1 MINKPISEAQDPDIR
16 NSQAALERAAKQA
29 REIAI
34 NSGTSLVVKRN
45 GKTVLVGPS
54 KNRINKIL
62 YLYGSISLENAVT
75 PNIRRLVVAAH
86 ARSEALTV
94 ARGAQLSNSR
104 HR

>member
-1 MINKPISEAQDPDIR
+1 MCIRDSGTIISASHTYTNPSSIAGRCTKLWRIAAASRLERTKMTNKPISEAQDPDIR

-54 KNRINKIL
+54 KK
-62 YLYGSISLENAVT
+62 
-75 PNIRRLVVAAH
+75 
-86 ARSEALTV
+86 
-94 ARGAQLSNSR
+94 
-104 HR
+104 